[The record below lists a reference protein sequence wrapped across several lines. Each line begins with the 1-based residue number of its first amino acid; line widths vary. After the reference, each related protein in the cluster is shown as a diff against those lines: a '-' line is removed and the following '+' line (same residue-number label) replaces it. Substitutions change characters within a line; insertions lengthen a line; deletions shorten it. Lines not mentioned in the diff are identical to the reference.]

1 MISQQRPDSSRLS
14 NLDHKNESL
23 GQRDELSPKPAIPR
37 KFDEGNHIFGSL
49 VVLNT
54 DNAQCA
60 RALGCQANPRVRDA
74 LLKDDEDIRS
84 LLHAV
89 VASEKDSATVL
100 ALLGSAAEK
109 FLTLAYTVSLEITI
123 SSSS

>member
-1 MISQQRPDSSRLS
+1 M
-14 NLDHKNESL
+14 
-23 GQRDELSPKPAIPR
+23 
-37 KFDEGNHIFGSL
+37 
-49 VVLNT
+49 VLNT